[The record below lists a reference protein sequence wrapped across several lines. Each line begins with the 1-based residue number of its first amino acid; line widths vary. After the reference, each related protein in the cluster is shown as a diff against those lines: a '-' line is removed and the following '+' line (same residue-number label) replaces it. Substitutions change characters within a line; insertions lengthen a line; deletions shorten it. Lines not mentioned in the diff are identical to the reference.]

1 MLMSTMSSNF
11 SLFYRSHSRFSATF
25 ASYTGAALVL
35 CLSLSASLAQA
46 GSLLIQYTG
55 LDIEYSGS
63 TVVTSSSP
71 DALTSV
77 SITDDGVSVTGSPFG
92 TDIDIA
98 LSIPGVTGLP
108 VGGGSVISG
117 PGGTLDLGLPGADGL
132 SLLLEPATVGYINA
146 GFVHFT
152 FAGTVA
158 TISGQML
165 PDGLVLGDPVSV
177 SFSAQVKAGTLD
189 TVSGVVVGF
198 EAAGTG
204 ELSGTAI
211 PEPSTCLLGV
221 LGILALGLSRS
232 RQG

>member
-1 MLMSTMSSNF
+1 M
-11 SLFYRSHSRFSATF
+11 
-25 ASYTGAALVL
+25 
-35 CLSLSASLAQA
+35 
-46 GSLLIQYTG
+46 
-55 LDIEYSGS
+55 
-63 TVVTSSSP
+63 
-71 DALTSV
+71 
-77 SITDDGVSVTGSPFG
+77 
-92 TDIDIA
+92 
-98 LSIPGVTGLP
+98 
-108 VGGGSVISG
+108 
-117 PGGTLDLGLPGADGL
+117 
-132 SLLLEPATVGYINA
+132 
-146 GFVHFT
+146 HFT

>member
-1 MLMSTMSSNF
+1 MFTSGSNF

-25 ASYTGAALVL
+25 ASYTGAAFVL
-35 CLSLSASLAQA
+35 CLSLSLSASLAQA
-46 GSLLIQYTG
+46 GLLLIQYTG
-55 LDIEYSGS
+55 LDIEYSGT
-63 TVVTSSSP
+63 TVATSSGV

-77 SITDDGVSVTGSPFG
+77 SVTDDGVSVTGSPFG
-92 TDIDIA
+92 TDIDIEF
-98 LSIPGVTGLP
+98 SIPGVTGLP

-177 SFSAQVKAGTLD
+177 SFSAQVKAGTLN
-189 TVSGVVVGF
+189 TASGFVVGF

-204 ELSGTAI
+204 ELAGTAI